1 MPIRKLLYRAQAT
14 AIGGREG
21 SAPSSVGVLKVR
33 LSPHGNL
40 VALAGAIPTGFGI
53 EVDLQISR
61 A

>member
-1 MPIRKLLYRAQAT
+1 MSIRKLLYRAQAT

-40 VALAGAIPTGFGI
+40 VALAGAIPTGF
-53 EVDLQISR
+53 R
-61 A
+61 H